1 MAPPAPGARRSW
13 SNVEVAMSV
22 AAVAEPAVAV
32 GAVFGA
38 AWPLARRGGRPRCES
53 GERVVLTARVEPG
66 EPAAG
71 SKGRIY
77 LPLDDR
83 RVVVVFDDGTGGV
96 FPVARLRRTR

>member
-1 MAPPAPGARRSW
+1 
-13 SNVEVAMSV
+13 MSV

-38 AWPLARRGGRPRCES
+38 AWPLARRSGRLRGET

-66 EPAAG
+66 EPAVG

-77 LPLDDR
+77 LPLDDDR
-83 RVVVVFDDGTGGV
+83 AVVVFDDGTGGV